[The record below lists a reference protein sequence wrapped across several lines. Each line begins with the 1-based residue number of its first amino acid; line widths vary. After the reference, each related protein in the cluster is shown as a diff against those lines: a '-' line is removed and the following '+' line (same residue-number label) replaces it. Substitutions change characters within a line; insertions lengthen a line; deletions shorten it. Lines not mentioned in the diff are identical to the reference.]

1 MQNALQRG
9 RFFFDLCFM
18 FIPLGSEFQ
27 HVALPE
33 RFTFP
38 FYYDVHPLAKE
49 AVALLQKRLQTEEF
63 GHDFGLG
70 RSERMGA
77 IGKMFGVLVVQNS
90 NREIGYLAA
99 FSGKLGNSNAH
110 SGFVPPVFDLLEAQG
125 FFRREE
131 IEIHELTIQLEQLEG
146 SKELEDLKTANQVL
160 QVQWHQKLEEERL
173 KQKESKRLRDQK
185 RQDADSQDIESR
197 AKIEL
202 LLRDE
207 SMHESRQLKA
217 LKKQA
222 HEELYAHS
230 EQLRLYKE
238 EIEQLKAMRAAHS
251 ADLQRRIFE
260 RYTFLNALGQ
270 TQNVLNLFV
279 ESPPAG
285 AGECAAPKLL
295 QYAYQHQLQPICMAE
310 FWWGMSPDSE
320 VRIHGHFYPSCKSK
334 CEPILGHMLQ
344 GLSVDPN
351 PITAVHPPKPLDI
364 IFEDDYIVAI
374 NKAPEYLSVPG
385 KNPQPNSLEDLKKYF
400 PEADGP
406 LLVHRLDMSTSGIM
420 LAAKTK
426 LMHQR
431 LQRQFVLRKVQKQYV
446 AVLAGMPTQ
455 MEGEIKL
462 PLRVD
467 LEDRPR
473 QLVCEEHGSYAHTTF
488 KVLDTANGETRIM
501 LFPKTGRTHQLRVHA
516 AHHLGLN
523 CPIKGDDLYG
533 QKANR
538 LHLHAAKLGF
548 YHPYTNEWME
558 LHCQPDF

>member
-1 MQNALQRG
+1 MKRPPMRA
-9 RFFFDLCFM
+9 FFFDLCFM

-27 HVALPE
+27 HLALPE

-38 FYYDVHPLAKE
+38 FYYDVHPIAKH
-49 AVALLQKRLQTEEF
+49 AVALLQQRLNTEDF

-70 RSERMGA
+70 RKERMGA

-90 NREIGYLAA
+90 NRELGYLAA
-99 FSGKLGNSNAH
+99 FSGKLGNSNH
-110 SGFVPPVFDLLEAQG
+110 HVGFVPPVFDILEAQG

-131 IEIHELTIQLEQLEG
+131 VEIHELTIQLEQLEG
-146 SKELEDLKTANQVL
+146 SKELDNLKVAYQEFQAQWANQ
-160 QVQWHQKLEEERL
+160 LEEQRL
-173 KQKESKRLRDQK
+173 KNKSSKSIRDIKRSEALVQDPQNISVLESQLR
-185 RQDADSQDIESR
+185 E
-197 AKIEL
+197 
-202 LLRDE
+202 E
-207 SMHESRQLKA
+207 SMHESRRLKA

-222 HEELYAHS
+222 QEDLSARS
-230 EQLRLYKE
+230 EKLRLFKE
-238 EIEQLKAMRAAHS
+238 EIEQLKAKRAAQS
-251 ADLQRRIFE
+251 ADVQQRIFE

-270 TQNVLNLFV
+270 TQNVLNLFT
-279 ESPPAG
+279 ELPPAG

-295 QYAYQHQLQPICMAE
+295 QYAYLNQLQPICMAE

-344 GLSVDPN
+344 GLDVDPN
-351 PITAVHPPKPLDI
+351 PIAAIHPPKALDI
-364 IFEDDYIVAI
+364 IYEDDYIVAI

-431 LQRQFVLRKVQKQYV
+431 LQRQFVLRKVEKQYI
-446 AVLAGMPTQ
+446 AVLAGIPTQ
-455 MEGEIKL
+455 MQGEIKL

-467 LEDRPR
+467 LDDRPR
-473 QLVCEEHGSYAHTTF
+473 QLVCEEHGSYAHTTYE
-488 KVLDTANGETRIM
+488 VLEIVNGETRIR
-501 LFPKTGRTHQLRVHA
+501 LFPKTGRTHQLRVHS

-533 QKANR
+533 QKADR

-558 LHCQPDF
+558 LNCQPDF

>member
-1 MQNALQRG
+1 
-9 RFFFDLCFM
+9 M
-18 FIPLGSEFQ
+18 FIPFSQESQ
-27 HVALPE
+27 NQKLPE

-38 FYYDVHPLAKE
+38 FYYDVHPLALN
-49 AVALLQKRLQTEEF
+49 AAQLLQQRLSAEDF
-63 GHDFGLG
+63 SHDFGLD
-70 RSERMGA
+70 RQERLGA

-90 NREIGYLAA
+90 VGTLGYLAA
-99 FSGKLGNSNAH
+99 FSGKLGNSNEH
-110 SGFVPPVFDLLEAQG
+110 KGFVPPVFDLLEAQG

-131 IEIHELTIQLEQLEG
+131 QEIHQLTLQ
-146 SKELEDLKTANQVL
+146 LEDLASAEELNRLK
-160 QVQWHQKLEEERL
+160 EEESAF
-173 KQKESKRLRDQK
+173 KQQWATRIQEFQQK
-185 RQDADSQDIESR
+185 IKI
-197 AKIEL
+197 AKA
-202 LLRDE
+202 LRDE
-207 SMHESRQLKA
+207 KRKKVVDSDPDFLRILDALRFESMQESRELKA
-217 LKKQA
+217 LKRAAQA
-222 HEELYAHS
+222 AIEECQKLTL
-230 EQLRLYKE
+230 EYKAK
-238 EIEQLKAMRAAHS
+238 IEVLKSQRAAHS

-270 TQNVLNLFV
+270 TKNVLDLFT

-295 QYAYQHQLQPICMAE
+295 QYAYLKALKPICMAE
-310 FWWGMSPDSE
+310 FWWGMAPDSE

-344 GLSVDPN
+344 GLEVDQN
-351 PITAVHPPKPLDI
+351 PITAIHPPLELDI
-364 IFEDDYIVAI
+364 IYEDDWIVAI

-385 KNPQPNSLEDLKKYF
+385 KNPMPNSLEDLQKRY
-400 PEADGP
+400 PTADGP

-431 LQRQFVLRKVQKQYV
+431 LQRQFVLRKVQKEY
-446 AVLAGMPTQ
+446 LAILVGVPDQ
-455 MEGEIKL
+455 KEGEIKL

-473 QLVCEEHGSYAHTTF
+473 QLVCYEHGSFAHTKY
-488 KVLDTANGETRIM
+488 KVLHIQNNETRIA
-501 LFPKTGRTHQLRVHA
+501 LYPQTGRTHQLRVHA

-548 YHPYTNEWME
+548 FHPQSNEWME
-558 LHCQPDF
+558 LNCPAEF

>member
-1 MQNALQRG
+1 
-9 RFFFDLCFM
+9 M
-18 FIPLGSEFQ
+18 FIPFSQEFQ
-27 HVALPE
+27 NQKLPE

-38 FYYDVHPLAKE
+38 FYYDVHPLALH
-49 AVALLQKRLQTEEF
+49 AAQLLQQRLSAEDF
-63 GHDFGLG
+63 GHDFGLD
-70 RSERMGA
+70 RQERLGA

-90 NREIGYLAA
+90 GGELGYLAA
-99 FSGKLGNSNAH
+99 FSGKLGNSNEH
-110 SGFVPPVFDLLEAQG
+110 KGFVPPVFDLLEAQG

-131 IEIHELTIQLEQLEG
+131 QEIHQLTLQLENLE
-146 SKELEDLKTANQVL
+146 SAQELNRLK
-160 QVQWHQKLEEERL
+160 EEESAF
-173 KQKESKRLRDQK
+173 KQQWATRIQAFQQK
-185 RQDADSQDIESR
+185 IKI
-197 AKIEL
+197 AKA
-202 LLRDE
+202 LRDE
-207 SMHESRQLKA
+207 KRKKVVDSDPDFLRILDALRFESMQESRELKA
-217 LKKQA
+217 LKRAAQA
-222 HEELYAHS
+222 ALQECQKLTLE
-230 EQLRLYKE
+230 YKAK
-238 EIEQLKAMRAAHS
+238 IEVLKSQRAAHS

-270 TQNVLNLFV
+270 TKNVLGLFT

-295 QYAYQHQLQPICMAE
+295 QYAYLNALKPICMAE
-310 FWWGMSPDSE
+310 FWWGMAPDSE

-344 GLSVDPN
+344 GLEVDEN
-351 PITAVHPPKPLDI
+351 PITAIHPPLELDI
-364 IFEDDYIVAI
+364 IYEDDWIVAI

-385 KNPQPNSLEDLKKYF
+385 KNPMPNSLEDLQKRY
-400 PEADGP
+400 PTADGP

-431 LQRQFVLRKVQKQYV
+431 LQRQFVLRKVQKEY
-446 AVLAGMPTQ
+446 LAILVGVPDQ
-455 MEGEIKL
+455 KEGEIKL

-473 QLVCEEHGSYAHTTF
+473 QLVCYEHGSFAHTKY
-488 KVLDTANGETRIM
+488 KVLDIQNNETRIA
-501 LFPKTGRTHQLRVHA
+501 LYPQTGRTHQLRVHA

-548 YHPYTNEWME
+548 YHPQSNEWME
-558 LHCQPDF
+558 LNCPAEF

>member
-1 MQNALQRG
+1 
-9 RFFFDLCFM
+9 M
-18 FIPLGSEFQ
+18 FIPFGSEFQ
-27 HVALPE
+27 PPALPE

-38 FYYDVHPLAKE
+38 FYYDVHPLAKY
-49 AVALLQKRLQTEEF
+49 AVDLLQQRLKTESF

-70 RSERMGA
+70 RTERLGA
-77 IGKMFGVLVVQNS
+77 IGKMFGVLVVQNAD
-90 NREIGYLAA
+90 REIGYLAA
-99 FSGKLGNSNAH
+99 FSGKLGNSNDH
-110 SGFVPPVFDLLEAQG
+110 IGFVPPVFDILEAQG

-131 IEIHELTIQLEQLEG
+131 VEIHEYTIQLEQLEG
-146 SKELEDLKTANQVL
+146 SKELDNLKSAFQVL
-160 QVQWHQKLEEERL
+160 QVEWQQQIDEVKLKHKEL
-173 KQKESKRLRDQK
+173 KSIRDQK
-185 RQDADSQDIESR
+185 RSEVLFQNPENIAVLESQ
-197 AKIEL
+197 
-202 LLRDE
+202 LREE
-207 SMHESRQLKA
+207 SMHESRALKA

-222 HEELYAHS
+222 QEELFARS
-230 EQLRLYKE
+230 EQLRIFKE
-238 EIEQLKAMRAAHS
+238 KIEQLKAKRAAHS
-251 ADLQRRIFE
+251 ADVQQRIFE

-270 TQNVLNLFV
+270 TQKVLNLFT
-279 ESPPAG
+279 ELPPAG

-310 FWWGMSPDSE
+310 FWWGMAPDSE

-334 CEPILGHMLQ
+334 CEPILEHMLQ
-344 GLSVDPN
+344 GLDVDPN
-351 PITAVHPPKPLDI
+351 PIIAIHPPKALDI
-364 IFEDDYIVAI
+364 IYEDDYIVAI

-431 LQRQFVLRKVQKQYV
+431 LQRQFVLRKVQKQYI
-446 AVLAGMPTQ
+446 AVLAGIPAQ
-455 MEGEIKL
+455 KQGEIKL

-467 LEDRPR
+467 LDDRPR
-473 QLVCEEHGSYAHTTF
+473 QLVCEEHGSYAHTTYE
-488 KVLDTANGETRIM
+488 VLETVNGETRIR

-533 QKANR
+533 QKADR

-548 YHPYTNEWME
+548 YHPFTNDWME
-558 LHCQPDF
+558 LNCQPDF

>member
-1 MQNALQRG
+1 
-9 RFFFDLCFM
+9 M
-18 FIPLGSEFQ
+18 FIPFSQEFQ
-27 HVALPE
+27 NQKLPE

-38 FYYDVHPLAKE
+38 FYYDVHPLALH
-49 AVALLQKRLQTEEF
+49 AAQLLQQRLSVEDF
-63 GHDFGLG
+63 GHDFGLD
-70 RSERMGA
+70 RQERLGA

-90 NREIGYLAA
+90 GGELGYLAA
-99 FSGKLGNSNAH
+99 FSGKMGNSNEH
-110 SGFVPPVFDLLEAQG
+110 KGFVPPVFDLLEAQG

-131 IEIHELTIQLEQLEG
+131 QEIHQLTLQLENLE
-146 SKELEDLKTANQVL
+146 SAQELNRLK
-160 QVQWHQKLEEERL
+160 EEESAF
-173 KQKESKRLRDQK
+173 KQQWATRIQAFQQK
-185 RQDADSQDIESR
+185 IKI
-197 AKIEL
+197 AKA
-202 LLRDE
+202 LRDE
-207 SMHESRQLKA
+207 KRKKVVDSDPDFLRILDALRFESMQESRELKA
-217 LKKQA
+217 LKRAAQA
-222 HEELYAHS
+222 ALQECQKLTLE
-230 EQLRLYKE
+230 YKAK
-238 EIEQLKAMRAAHS
+238 IEVLKSQRAAHS

-270 TQNVLNLFV
+270 TKNVLGLFT

-295 QYAYQHQLQPICMAE
+295 QYAYLNALKPICMAE
-310 FWWGMSPDSE
+310 FWWGMAPDSE

-344 GLSVDPN
+344 GLEVDEN
-351 PITAVHPPKPLDI
+351 PITAIHPPLELDI
-364 IFEDDYIVAI
+364 IYEDDWIVAI

-385 KNPQPNSLEDLKKYF
+385 KNPMPNSLEDLQKRY
-400 PEADGP
+400 PTADGP

-431 LQRQFVLRKVQKQYV
+431 LQRQFVLRKVQKEY
-446 AVLAGMPTQ
+446 LAILVGVPDQ
-455 MEGEIKL
+455 KEGEIKL

-473 QLVCEEHGSYAHTTF
+473 QLVCYEHGSFAHTKY
-488 KVLDTANGETRIM
+488 KVLDIQNNETRIA
-501 LFPKTGRTHQLRVHA
+501 LYPQTGRTHQLRVHA

-548 YHPYTNEWME
+548 FHPQSNEWME
-558 LHCQPDF
+558 LNCPAEF

>member
-1 MQNALQRG
+1 
-9 RFFFDLCFM
+9 M
-18 FIPLGSEFQ
+18 FIPFGSEFQ
-27 HVALPE
+27 DLALPE

-38 FYYDVHPLAKE
+38 FYYDVHPMAKY
-49 AVALLQKRLQTEEF
+49 AVDLLQQRLSTEAF

-70 RSERMGA
+70 RKERLGA

-90 NREIGYLAA
+90 NQELGYLAA
-99 FSGKLGNSNAH
+99 FSGKLGNSNEH
-110 SGFVPPVFDLLEAQG
+110 IGFVPPVFDILEAQG

-131 IEIHELTIQLEQLEG
+131 VEIHELTIQLEQLEG
-146 SKELEDLKTANQVL
+146 SNELDNLKAVYQELQAQWANQ
-160 QVQWHQKLEEERL
+160 LEELRL
-173 KQKESKRLRDQK
+173 QNKESKRIRDIKRSAALVHDAENIAILESQLR
-185 RQDADSQDIESR
+185 E
-197 AKIEL
+197 
-202 LLRDE
+202 E
-207 SMHESRQLKA
+207 SMHESRRLKA
-217 LKKQA
+217 LKKHAQ
-222 HEELYAHS
+222 EELFARS
-230 EQLRLYKE
+230 ENLRLFKE
-238 EIEQLKAMRAAHS
+238 EIEQLKARRAAHS
-251 ADLQRRIFE
+251 ADLQQRIFE
-260 RYTFLNALGQ
+260 RYTFLNALGD
-270 TQNVLNLFV
+270 TQNVLNLFA

-295 QYAYQHQLQPICMAE
+295 QYAYLNQLRPICMAE

-334 CEPILGHMLQ
+334 CEPILGHMLK
-344 GLSVDPN
+344 GMSIDPN
-351 PITAVHPPKPLDI
+351 PIAAIHPPKALDI
-364 IFEDDYIVAI
+364 IYEDDWIVAI

-426 LMHQR
+426 LMHER
-431 LQRQFVLRKVQKQYV
+431 LQRQFVLRKVQKEYLAILVGVPGQ
-446 AVLAGMPTQ
+446 AV
-455 MEGEIKL
+455 GEIKL

-473 QLVCEEHGSYAHTTF
+473 QLVCYEHGSYAHTKF
-488 KVLDTANGETRIM
+488 KVLDIQNNETRIA
-501 LFPKTGRTHQLRVHA
+501 LYPQTGRTHQLRVHA

-533 QKANR
+533 QKSNR

-548 YHPYTNEWME
+548 YHPHSNEWME
-558 LHCQPDF
+558 LNCPAEF